1 MIWPTE
7 FGCMCEFMTLA
18 SLDVGGT
25 WHEHRIAAYTFY
37 FFVFSCTSILTLKIF
52 KRMRSEDSSFMS
64 SLTYWF
70 RYIMMVYLLY
80 LYIMAYFGMHYFP
93 MKKKVVGSIN

>member
-1 MIWPTE
+1 
-7 FGCMCEFMTLA
+7 
-18 SLDVGGT
+18 
-25 WHEHRIAAYTFY
+25 
-37 FFVFSCTSILTLKIF
+37 
-52 KRMRSEDSSFMS
+52 MRSEDSSFMS